1 MRIVY
6 EVIKMFFLGITILIW
21 LLYWKGS
28 VLFDATSLATLKQL
42 LLPGYIVLCGVMIG
56 YMLSRGWSHESH
68 DQTNTWL
75 NTFLLGCGLG
85 VVGALIVIFSQ

>member
-6 EVIKMFFLGITILIW
+6 EVIKMFFLGITILIG
-21 LLYWKGS
+21 LLYRKGNM
-28 VLFDATSLATLKQL
+28 LFDAWTLVTLKQL
-42 LLPGYIVLCGVMIG
+42 VLPGYMILCGVMIG
-56 YMLSRGWSHESH
+56 SFLYRGWSDAWTMH
-68 DQTNTWL
+68 TNTGL

>member
-1 MRIVY
+1 MPTAKSNSKSRHKYAALLVFLYTMRIVY
-6 EVIKMFFLGITILIW
+6 EVIKMFFLGITILIG

-56 YMLSRGWSHESH
+56 YMLSRG
-68 DQTNTWL
+68 
-75 NTFLLGCGLG
+75 
-85 VVGALIVIFSQ
+85 